1 MSNDVPK
8 HQVSKASDG
17 AKSSKNSSIGKTLV
31 LVSQFGISMI
41 VPIVLCMFLGMFVA
55 DRLSAPIITVPFFIL
70 GALAGFR
77 NVYILARSVYEDD
90 KKKEQKGDEERKH
103 RP

>member
-1 MSNDVPK
+1 MD
-8 HQVSKASDG
+8 
-17 AKSSKNSSIGKTLV
+17 KNVGKTLM
-31 LVSQFGISMI
+31 LVTQFGISMI

-55 DRLSAPIITVPFFIL
+55 DKLSAPIITVPFFIL

-77 NVYILARSVYEDD
+77 NVYILAKSVYKDD
-90 KKKEQKGDEERKH
+90 EKKEQKSDEEREH

>member
-1 MSNDVPK
+1 MSKDV
-8 HQVSKASDG
+8 Q
-17 AKSSKNSSIGKTLV
+17 KTLV
-31 LVSQFGISMI
+31 LITQFGISMI

-55 DRLSAPIITVPFFIL
+55 DKLSAPIITVPFFIL

-77 NVYILARSVYEDD
+77 NVWILARSVYKDD
-90 KKKEQKGDEERKH
+90 KKKEHKDDEEREQ

>member
-1 MSNDVPK
+1 MSKESSK
-8 HQVSKASDG
+8 HQV
-17 AKSSKNSSIGKTLV
+17 AKNLV
-31 LVSQFGISMI
+31 LITQFGISMI

-55 DRLSAPIITVPFFIL
+55 DKLSAPIITVPFFII

-77 NVYILARSVYEDD
+77 NVYILARSAYKDD
-90 KKKEQKGDEERKH
+90 EKKEQSSDEERQQ

>member
-1 MSNDVPK
+1 MNKDV
-8 HQVSKASDG
+8 Q
-17 AKSSKNSSIGKTLV
+17 KTLV
-31 LVSQFGISMI
+31 LVTQFGISMI

-55 DRLSAPIITVPFFIL
+55 DKLSAPIITVPFFVL

-77 NVYILARSVYEDD
+77 NVYILAKSVYKDD
-90 KKKEQKGDEERKH
+90 KKKKEQDSDEEREQ

>member
-1 MSNDVPK
+1 MNKDV
-8 HQVSKASDG
+8 Q
-17 AKSSKNSSIGKTLV
+17 KTLV
-31 LVSQFGISMI
+31 LITQFGISMI

-55 DRLSAPIITVPFFIL
+55 DKLSAPIITVPFFVL

-77 NVYILARSVYEDD
+77 NVYILAKSVYKDD
-90 KKKEQKGDEERKH
+90 KKKKEQDSDEEREQ

>member
-1 MSNDVPK
+1 MNKDV
-8 HQVSKASDG
+8 Q
-17 AKSSKNSSIGKTLV
+17 KTLV
-31 LVSQFGISMI
+31 LVTQFGISMI

-55 DRLSAPIITVPFFIL
+55 DKLSAPIITVPFFIL

-77 NVYILARSVYEDD
+77 NVYILARSVYKDD
-90 KKKEQKGDEERKH
+90 KKKKEQDSDEEREQ